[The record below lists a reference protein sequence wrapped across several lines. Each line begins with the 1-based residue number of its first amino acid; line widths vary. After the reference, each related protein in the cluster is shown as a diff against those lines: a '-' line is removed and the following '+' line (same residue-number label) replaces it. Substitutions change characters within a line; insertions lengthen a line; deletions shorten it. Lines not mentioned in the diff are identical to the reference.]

1 MVHIL
6 CQSVFSRGTILGAVP
21 RLNSRPAKGVTCV
34 KAGDGTHWEVAEVVG
49 GTDG

>member
-21 RLNSRPAKGVTCV
+21 RLNSRPARKVSRAFRLGMVHIE
-34 KAGDGTHWEVAEVVG
+34 GERWRDG
-49 GTDG
+49 